1 MFKCSAKPGQA
12 IQVIC
17 PILGHTEK
25 REFSLK
31 KKKKGKR
38 TKNTM
43 IYMEKL
49 NSQKC
54 NNTKLKLQNC
64 NFFFFLMFSYQ
75 EAVKVV

>member
-31 KKKKGKR
+31 KKKKGK
-38 TKNTM
+38 KNKEHDD
-43 IYMEKL
+43 IHGK
-49 NSQKC
+49 SKQP
-54 NNTKLKLQNC
+54 
-64 NFFFFLMFSYQ
+64 
-75 EAVKVV
+75 KV